1 MRLLIAIL
9 TGLGLSAS
17 AGLRPFLPALLTG
30 ALAGADAEFDVAGGH
45 VGVDFDGTD
54 FAFLES
60 GVFLLIVLVLLVG
73 AIVAQRRFGIAA
85 VEGGPLGAALSGI
98 AIAFGAVLFAGALDE
113 DGYAWWPG
121 LIAGGAIAA
130 LGQAAVRSLFGR
142 IRARA
147 DRAVSEALVAY
158 QDGGSLIGAAVAIF
172 VPPLSLVVVALL
184 GWLYVGGRRRQG
196 EKYAGLRI
204 LR

>member
-1 MRLLIAIL
+1 MRLLIAIC

-30 ALAGADAEFDVAGGH
+30 ALAGGDVEFDVAGAD

-60 GVFLLIVLVLLVG
+60 GVFLLVMFALLM
-73 AIVAQRRFGIAA
+73 ATIFAQRRFGIEAL
-85 VEGGPLGAALSGI
+85 ERGPIGAALAGI
-98 AIAFGAVLFAGALDE
+98 SIAMGGILFAGALQE

-121 LIAGGAIAA
+121 LIAGAAIAA
-130 LGQAAVRSLFGR
+130 LANAAIRTLFSR

-147 DRAVSEALVAY
+147 DRGVSEALVAY
-158 QDGGSLIGAAVAIF
+158 QDGGSLLGSAVAIF
-172 VPPLSLVVVALL
+172 VPPLSLVLTAFL
-184 GWLYVGGRRRQG
+184 GWLYLGGRRRGG

>member
-1 MRLLIAIL
+1 MRLFIAIC

-30 ALAGADAEFDVAGGH
+30 ALAGGDVEFEVAGAQ

-54 FAFLES
+54 FAFFES
-60 GVFLLIVLVLLVG
+60 GIFLLVILVAL
-73 AIVAQRRFGIAA
+73 AATIVAQRRFGIAA
-85 VEGGPLGAALSGI
+85 VESGPIGAALSGI
-98 AIAFGAVLFAGALDE
+98 AIALGAVLFAGALQE

-121 LIAGGAIAA
+121 LIAGAAIAA
-130 LGQAAVRSLFGR
+130 LSQVAIRSLFAR

-147 DRAVSEALVAY
+147 DRAVSEGLVAY
-158 QDGGSLIGAAVAIF
+158 QDGGSLIGAALAIF
-172 VPPLSLVVVALL
+172 VPPLSLVFTAFLA
-184 GWLYVGGRRRQG
+184 WLYLGGRRRQG